1 MELARIL
8 LKLLY
13 LTVLYVVTYLI
24 VKPQVQLNA
33 MSLNMV
39 VLGFSVLIMYFT
51 FDYVYNFLMSNE
63 IIFKNKKGDEE
74 EDDDSEDEEIIEDK
88 NDVTNIAVPE
98 NGSQTTVENKVH
110 VDNKASS
117 EYMLDHTHKFVEN
130 KVFDK

>member
-8 LKLLY
+8 LKVLY

-51 FDYVYNFLMSNE
+51 FDYMYNFLMSNE
-63 IIFKNKKGDEE
+63 IILKNKKGDEE
-74 EDDDSEDEEIIEDK
+74 DDSEGEETIEDE

-98 NGSQTTVENKVH
+98 NGSQTIVENKVH
-110 VDNKASS
+110 VDNKESS

>member
-13 LTVLYVVTYLI
+13 LTVLYVVTYII

-39 VLGFSVLIMYFT
+39 LLGFSVLIMYFT
-51 FDYVYNFLMSNE
+51 FDYVYSFLMSNE
-63 IIFKNKKGDEE
+63 VIFKSNKKDEE
-74 EDDDSEDEEIIEDK
+74 ASKDK
-88 NDVTNIAVPE
+88 VDTTVPE

-117 EYMLDHTHKFVEN
+117 EYMIDHTHKFVEN

>member
-74 EDDDSEDEEIIEDK
+74 DDSEDEEIIEDK
-88 NDVTNIAVPE
+88 IDVTNIAVPE
-98 NGSQTTVENKVH
+98 NGSQTIVENKVH

>member
-8 LKLLY
+8 LKVLY
-13 LTVLYVVTYLI
+13 LTVLYIVTYLI

-51 FDYVYNFLMSNE
+51 FDYMYNFLMSNE
-63 IIFKNKKGDEE
+63 IILKNKKGDEE
-74 EDDDSEDEEIIEDK
+74 DDSEGEETIEDK

-98 NGSQTTVENKVH
+98 NGSQTIVENKVH
-110 VDNKASS
+110 VDNKESS

>member
-8 LKLLY
+8 LKILY

-63 IIFKNKKGDEE
+63 IILKNKKGDEE
-74 EDDDSEDEEIIEDK
+74 EDDSEGEEIIEDK

>member
-63 IIFKNKKGDEE
+63 IILKNKKGDEE
-74 EDDDSEDEEIIEDK
+74 DDSEGEETIEDK

-98 NGSQTTVENKVH
+98 NGSQTIVENKVH
-110 VDNKASS
+110 LDNKESS

>member
-13 LTVLYVVTYLI
+13 LTVLYVVTYII

-39 VLGFSVLIMYFT
+39 LLGFSVLIMYFT
-51 FDYVYNFLMSNE
+51 FDYVYSFLMSNE
-63 IIFKNKKGDEE
+63 VIFKSNKKDEE
-74 EDDDSEDEEIIEDK
+74 VSKDK
-88 NDVTNIAVPE
+88 VDTTVPE

-117 EYMLDHTHKFVEN
+117 EYMIDHTHKFVEN

>member
-1 MELARIL
+1 M
-8 LKLLY
+8 
-13 LTVLYVVTYLI
+13 TYII

-39 VLGFSVLIMYFT
+39 LLGFSVLIMYFT
-51 FDYVYNFLMSNE
+51 FDYVYSFLMSNE
-63 IIFKNKKGDEE
+63 VIFKSNKKDEE
-74 EDDDSEDEEIIEDK
+74 VSKDK
-88 NDVTNIAVPE
+88 VDTTVPE

-117 EYMLDHTHKFVEN
+117 EYMIDHTHKFVEN

>member
-8 LKLLY
+8 LKVLY

-33 MSLNMV
+33 MSMNMV

-51 FDYVYNFLMSNE
+51 FDYMYNFLMSNE
-63 IIFKNKKGDEE
+63 IILKNKKGDEE
-74 EDDDSEDEEIIEDK
+74 DDSEGEETIEDE

-98 NGSQTTVENKVH
+98 NGSQTIVENKVH
-110 VDNKASS
+110 VDNKESS

>member
-8 LKLLY
+8 LKVLY

-51 FDYVYNFLMSNE
+51 FDYMYNFLMSNE
-63 IIFKNKKGDEE
+63 IILKNNKGDEE
-74 EDDDSEDEEIIEDK
+74 DDSEGEETIEDK

-98 NGSQTTVENKVH
+98 NGSQTIVENKVH
-110 VDNKASS
+110 VDNKESS

>member
-8 LKLLY
+8 LKVLY

-24 VKPQVQLNA
+24 VKPQVQMNA

-51 FDYVYNFLMSNE
+51 FDYMYNFLMSNE
-63 IIFKNKKGDEE
+63 IILKNKKGDEE
-74 EDDDSEDEEIIEDK
+74 DDSEGEETIEDE

-98 NGSQTTVENKVH
+98 NGSQTIVENKVH
-110 VDNKASS
+110 VDNKESS

>member
-8 LKLLY
+8 LKVLY

-24 VKPQVQLNA
+24 VKPQVQMNA

-63 IIFKNKKGDEE
+63 IILKNNKGDEE
-74 EDDDSEDEEIIEDK
+74 DDSEGEETIEDK

-110 VDNKASS
+110 VDNKESS

>member
-63 IIFKNKKGDEE
+63 IILKNKKGDEE
-74 EDDDSEDEEIIEDK
+74 GEETIEDK